1 MAAHDIGGAPLLRE
15 SARVLDGA
23 TGTELER
30 RGVACAL
37 PLWSAHA
44 LLHAPE
50 IVRAIH
56 RDYAAAGAD
65 ALTANTFRT
74 QPHALA
80 RAGLA
85 SRAAEL
91 TALAVELARAGA
103 RDAGAEGALV
113 LGSAPPL
120 EDCYSPQ
127 LVPDDATLAREHA
140 AHARNLARAEVD
152 AVLIETMN
160 SAREAEA
167 ALRAAREAGLP
178 ALVSFVCDARA
189 RLLSDEP
196 LEEAIGRVAPL
207 APLAVGVNCAPWAEL
222 AACLPV
228 LRASGLAFV
237 AYGNLGAP
245 LAGGG
250 RTRAL
255 SPDELA
261 EHALHWLASGASWV
275 GGCCGSEPRH
285 IAALAR
291 KLRNQRVRAAG
302 RSAAE

>member
-1 MAAHDIGGAPLLRE
+1 M
-15 SARVLDGA
+15 LDGA

-44 LLHAPE
+44 LLDAPD

-56 RDYAAAGAD
+56 RDYVAAGAD

-74 QPHALA
+74 QPYTLA

-91 TALAVELARAGA
+91 TALAVRLAREGAREAGA
-103 RDAGAEGALV
+103 PSASV

-120 EDCYSPQ
+120 EDCFAPER
-127 LVPDDATLAREHA
+127 VPDDATLAREHA
-140 AHARNLARAEVD
+140 AHARNLARAGVD
-152 AVLIETMN
+152 AVLVETMN

-167 ALRAAREAGLP
+167 ALRAAREAGCP
-178 ALVSFVCDARA
+178 ALVSFVCSANG
-189 RLLSDEP
+189 RLLSSEP
-196 LEEAIGRVAPL
+196 LSEAIARITPL
-207 APLAVGVNCAPWAEL
+207 APLAVGVNCAPWSDL

-228 LRASGLAFV
+228 LRASGLPFL

-245 LAGGG
+245 LASGS
-250 RTRAL
+250 RSYAL
-255 SPDELA
+255 SPSDFA
-261 EHALHWLASGASWV
+261 EYAMAWLAAGASWV

-291 KLRNQRVRAAG
+291 KRDNGGMREAG